1 MAIFT
6 VTSNA
11 VENVDIFVDVDFKAG
26 MALMR
31 DDNGR
36 VVKADNSLIFQKTLS
51 QKIGKFLGF
60 ATSDH
65 SSSANTIIVPDV
77 IGSSYIDNSYNFIRT
92 ENNEVLTTK
101 RALNDN
107 LNESLNKPYNPS
119 ENMVISRRGL
129 AVYNQPNNIFITDQ
143 FARVLHGDYGL
154 DYTTQID
161 FNSGDLLTFGS
172 GVNAGK
178 LVKVNVNS
186 IAQEILIVGVVE
198 KFISSTNL
206 LHFRQVFY
214 SHPFSNDSA
223 VMVLD
228 AGNPYSFPN
237 DLSYGTVCGT
247 SLPGSTFTITAP
259 NNGIFDKILFA
270 SYGTPTGTCGNFG
283 IGGCHAS
290 NTVTKLAPLLLG
302 QNTLTL
308 TFGQQD
314 GLFGDPCMGVN
325 KFLYV
330 WARYYYKTNA
340 NLTKI
345 EDLTTFNNDGTLI
358 NGVYYDSEGNGSL
371 VFDGTNDYINV
382 PITNFTLTNASFT
395 AMCWVYLTLPISGT
409 FFHLGNNGDGITM
422 GVGLSDTQIPGTKV
436 IVLYPLQRWV
446 NNSYDLGT
454 YLNGWNFVAM
464 SVDSSKYP
472 TIYLNNNAGI
482 YVALNDAKTPTLNTM
497 TIGKELSNI
506 RHLTGKLTD
515 VRLYN
520 RALSASEISAYYN
533 ATKSRYGL

>member
-65 SSSANTIIVPDV
+65 SSAANTIIVPDV
-77 IGSSYIDNSYNFIRT
+77 IGSSYIDSSYSFIRT

-107 LNESLNKPYNPS
+107 LNESLNKAYNPS

-143 FARVLHGDYGL
+143 FVRVLHGDYGL

-228 AGNPYSFPN
+228 AGNPYSFSEPSSTLAN
-237 DLSYGTVCGT
+237 DLSIY
-247 SLPGSTFTITAP
+247 
-259 NNGIFDKILFA
+259 
-270 SYGTPTGTCGNFG
+270 
-283 IGGCHAS
+283 
-290 NTVTKLAPLLLG
+290 
-302 QNTLTL
+302 
-308 TFGQQD
+308 
-314 GLFGDPCMGVN
+314 
-325 KFLYV
+325 
-330 WARYYYKTNA
+330 
-340 NLTKI
+340 
-345 EDLTTFNNDGTLI
+345 NNDGALT
-358 NGVYYDSEGNGSL
+358 NGVAYSTAGGGSWS
-371 VFDGTNDYINV
+371 FDGTNDFINA
-382 PITNFTLTNASFT
+382 PITNFTLNNASFT
-395 AMCWVYLTLPISGT
+395 AMCWVNLTLPAFGT
-409 FFHLGNNGDGITM
+409 FFHLGDNGNGITM
-422 GVGLSDTQIPGTKV
+422 GVGLSDTQTPGTKV

-446 NNSYDLGT
+446 NYTYNLGT
-454 YLNGWNFVAM
+454 YSNGWNFVAI
-464 SVDSSKYP
+464 SVDSDKYP
-472 TIYLNNNAGI
+472 TVYLNNNPGI
-482 YVALNDAKTPTLNTM
+482 YVAHNDARTPTSNTM

-506 RHLTGKLTD
+506 RHITGKLTD
-515 VRLYN
+515 VRLYS
-520 RALSASEISAYYN
+520 RALSASEIQAYYN
-533 ATKSRYGL
+533 YTKSRYGL

>member
-129 AVYNQPNNIFITDQ
+129 AVYNQPHNIFITDQ
-143 FARVLHGDYGL
+143 FVRVLHGDYGI
-154 DYTTQID
+154 DFTTQID

-172 GVNAGK
+172 GINAGK

-186 IAQEILIVGVVE
+186 ISQEILIVGVVE
-198 KFISSTNL
+198 KFIASTSL

-223 VMVLD
+223 LLALD
-228 AGNPYSFPN
+228 AGNPYSYSNPSSLLAN
-237 DLSYGTVCGT
+237 DLSIYN
-247 SLPGSTFTITAP
+247 S
-259 NNGIFDKILFA
+259 
-270 SYGTPTGTCGNFG
+270 
-283 IGGCHAS
+283 
-290 NTVTKLAPLLLG
+290 
-302 QNTLTL
+302 
-308 TFGQQD
+308 
-314 GLFGDPCMGVN
+314 
-325 KFLYV
+325 
-330 WARYYYKTNA
+330 
-340 NLTKI
+340 
-345 EDLTTFNNDGTLI
+345 DGTLT
-358 NGVYYDSEGNGSL
+358 NGVVFSSNNGGAW
-371 VFDGTNDYINV
+371 VFDGTDDYI
-382 PITNFTLTNASFT
+382 S
-395 AMCWVYLTLPISGT
+395 
-409 FFHLGNNGDGITM
+409 LGNNVFLRTLQMNVTIICWFYQTTTRIYSTLYANYSNTSPGNLISLFRVDNNTVNYITSTS
-422 GVGLSDTQIPGTKV
+422 GGGFQAKSLGSITNNTWNFAAVSIFGTISNPV
-436 IVLYPLQRWV
+436 ITYVL
-446 NNSYDLGT
+446 NNSSSTENLLS
-454 YLNGWNFVAM
+454 LN
-464 SVDSSKYP
+464 P
-472 TIYLNNNAGI
+472 TISTTNNVFVGGNSYISETFAG
-482 YVALNDAKTPTLNTM
+482 
-497 TIGKELSNI
+497 NI
-506 RHLTGKLTD
+506 SQLRI
-515 VRLYN
+515 YN
-520 RALSASEISAYYN
+520 RALSDNEILAYYN
-533 ATKSRYGL
+533 NTKSRYGL

>member
-1 MAIFT
+1 
-6 VTSNA
+6 
-11 VENVDIFVDVDFKAG
+11 
-26 MALMR
+26 
-31 DDNGR
+31 
-36 VVKADNSLIFQKTLS
+36 
-51 QKIGKFLGF
+51 
-60 ATSDH
+60 
-65 SSSANTIIVPDV
+65 
-77 IGSSYIDNSYNFIRT
+77 
-92 ENNEVLTTK
+92 
-101 RALNDN
+101 
-107 LNESLNKPYNPS
+107 
-119 ENMVISRRGL
+119 MVISRRGL

-198 KFISSTNL
+198 KFITSTNL